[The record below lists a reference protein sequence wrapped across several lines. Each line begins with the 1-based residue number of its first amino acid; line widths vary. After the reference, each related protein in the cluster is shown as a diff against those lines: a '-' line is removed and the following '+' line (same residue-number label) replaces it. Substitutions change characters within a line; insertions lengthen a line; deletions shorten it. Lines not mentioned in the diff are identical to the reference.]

1 MKNIVKA
8 ILLCLSISLCSV
20 NASAQNNIAYQ
31 DDQVRFT
38 VITDG
43 VVRLEWESEGRF
55 TDEASFVAVERDYP
69 SADYKVKNTKSKV
82 RIETSKMILEY
93 RKGTGKFTAANLKI
107 TSTDNV
113 TPAFSWVPGTPQKD
127 NLKGT
132 LRTLDWMEGGYHVE
146 SINPELKLGEKRE
159 LEDGILARDGWTL
172 IDESANLLFD
182 DSDWAWVKE
191 RENKDCQ
198 DWYFMAYGH
207 DYKAALKDFTVFAGK
222 MPLPPRFTFGY
233 WWSRYWAYS
242 DRELRS
248 LVDMFDT
255 YDIPLDVLVVDMD
268 WHYTDEGR
276 GGWTGWT
283 WNRSLFPNPEGFMKD
298 MKDKGL
304 KITLNLHPADGF
316 QPYEEAYPA
325 LAEGLGLDPQEKKH
339 IEWTNSDKHFMENFF
354 KHVMH
359 PMQEQGVDFW
369 WLDWQQHLC
378 DKAMPA
384 LSNTWW
390 INYCYFSD
398 MERNGENRP
407 LLYHRW
413 GGLGNHR
420 YQIGFSGDATI
431 SWASLDFQPYFTSRA
446 SNVLYGYWSHDIG
459 GHMGH
464 NGIDPEMYIRWIQFG
479 GFSPV
484 MRTHSTKWG
493 NLNKEPWVFDQWTTE
508 IIRQTV
514 RQRYDMVPYIY
525 TMARKAYEEGLAI
538 CRPLYYEWPECQEA
552 YDFKNEYMFG
562 DDILIAPVTK
572 PAVDNFTEV
581 DVWLPE
587 GDWYEMHTGTMLQGG
602 QTHKRYFA
610 LEEYGVYVKAG
621 AALPFYGDEVDNLS
635 SNSEDIYVTVFPGG
649 ESSFTMYE
657 DAGNDKHYA
666 EEYALTEISNT
677 WNSNVQTI
685 RIAPRTGSYKDMPA
699 ERSFKVKVVA
709 SFAPKSVTVN
719 GEQASY
725 KYLAEDFAFVIDIP
739 QTDCAAEKVVCIDYG
754 TENPFI
760 TDGIIGKSCR
770 VSRAIEAMKLR
781 FGNDAIDPLAKLQTI
796 NEAVYYEPEK
806 AAELIEEFRTIY
818 SELPDHITKQ
828 WWLQEADWHWF
839 LKRCGW
845 DKL

>member
-283 WNRSLFPNPEGFMKD
+283 WNRSL
-298 MKDKGL
+298 
-304 KITLNLHPADGF
+304 
-316 QPYEEAYPA
+316 
-325 LAEGLGLDPQEKKH
+325 
-339 IEWTNSDKHFMENFF
+339 
-354 KHVMH
+354 
-359 PMQEQGVDFW
+359 
-369 WLDWQQHLC
+369 
-378 DKAMPA
+378 
-384 LSNTWW
+384 
-390 INYCYFSD
+390 
-398 MERNGENRP
+398 
-407 LLYHRW
+407 
-413 GGLGNHR
+413 
-420 YQIGFSGDATI
+420 
-431 SWASLDFQPYFTSRA
+431 
-446 SNVLYGYWSHDIG
+446 
-459 GHMGH
+459 
-464 NGIDPEMYIRWIQFG
+464 
-479 GFSPV
+479 
-484 MRTHSTKWG
+484 
-493 NLNKEPWVFDQWTTE
+493 
-508 IIRQTV
+508 
-514 RQRYDMVPYIY
+514 
-525 TMARKAYEEGLAI
+525 
-538 CRPLYYEWPECQEA
+538 
-552 YDFKNEYMFG
+552 
-562 DDILIAPVTK
+562 
-572 PAVDNFTEV
+572 
-581 DVWLPE
+581 
-587 GDWYEMHTGTMLQGG
+587 
-602 QTHKRYFA
+602 
-610 LEEYGVYVKAG
+610 
-621 AALPFYGDEVDNLS
+621 
-635 SNSEDIYVTVFPGG
+635 
-649 ESSFTMYE
+649 
-657 DAGNDKHYA
+657 
-666 EEYALTEISNT
+666 
-677 WNSNVQTI
+677 
-685 RIAPRTGSYKDMPA
+685 
-699 ERSFKVKVVA
+699 
-709 SFAPKSVTVN
+709 
-719 GEQASY
+719 
-725 KYLAEDFAFVIDIP
+725 
-739 QTDCAAEKVVCIDYG
+739 
-754 TENPFI
+754 
-760 TDGIIGKSCR
+760 
-770 VSRAIEAMKLR
+770 
-781 FGNDAIDPLAKLQTI
+781 
-796 NEAVYYEPEK
+796 
-806 AAELIEEFRTIY
+806 
-818 SELPDHITKQ
+818 
-828 WWLQEADWHWF
+828 
-839 LKRCGW
+839 
-845 DKL
+845 